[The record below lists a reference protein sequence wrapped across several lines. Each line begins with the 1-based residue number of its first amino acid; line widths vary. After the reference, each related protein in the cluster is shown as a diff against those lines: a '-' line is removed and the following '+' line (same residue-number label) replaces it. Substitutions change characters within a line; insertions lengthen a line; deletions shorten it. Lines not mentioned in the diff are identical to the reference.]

1 MLLKMVLIN
10 DTNYNI
16 FKSKTFCGRK
26 YSFLSFFRSSAAK
39 CFSVGASDQQQGNC
53 GISGS
58 TVIPEGIM
66 DVNKDS
72 LHSYSEMMKHLR
84 FLVGKTAVT

>member
-1 MLLKMVLIN
+1 MLLDGLIN

-26 YSFLSFFRSSAAK
+26 YSFLSFLRSSAAK
-39 CFSVGASDQQQGNC
+39 KSFLLELLINSRETVEFP
-53 GISGS
+53 GS

>member
-1 MLLKMVLIN
+1 MLLNGLIN

-39 CFSVGASDQQQGNC
+39 KSFLLELLINSRETVEFP
-53 GISGS
+53 GS
-58 TVIPEGIM
+58 TVILEGIM